1 VYPNAKAFGY
11 IRGTCGCIQ
20 MRRHSDTYGEHAG
33 ASKCE
38 GIRIHT
44 GNMRVYPNAKAF
56 GYGEY
61 GGDTT
66 SAGSGT
72 ASSEAPT
79 FAALVSRS
87 WREAVAT
94 KRLLTPAPPWAS
106 TYARWATAD
115 RMADRKAARYGWG
128 SGAFRRH
135 CLQNLKRLVRQCLTN
150 VWLVLSHYYLWKIYC
165 SLRVFLL

>member
-1 VYPNAKAFGY
+1 MLYGGWVYPNAKAFGY

-94 KRLLTPAPPWAS
+94 KRLLTPAPLGLPPTPVGLRRTGWRTGKLHAM
-106 TYARWATAD
+106 AGALVHFAD
-115 RMADRKAARYGWG
+115 TV
-128 SGAFRRH
+128 
-135 CLQNLKRLVRQCLTN
+135 C
-150 VWLVLSHYYLWKIYC
+150 KI
-165 SLRVFLL
+165 